1 MLDADTLLERH
12 LNARGG
18 LRAILNIK
26 TLYQRGT
33 VTGRKGSVVEVEGW
47 RMRPDRL
54 RIQFS
59 TSESVAV
66 EGWDGRRG
74 WAHFPP
80 ESPQPYYIDEETLDG
95 LRYGA
100 EFDGPLV
107 QDRQKG
113 HRIES
118 LGECVAVGLPVYGLR
133 VIMRD
138 GSIVDHYLHKE
149 SYMIAMTEATRPVP
163 AKPPVMTV
171 TQYTDYRLVSGVMFP
186 HYWVETADGG
196 AHHETFAW
204 REIVANQPL
213 DTAFFAM
220 PTVMPSDN

>member
-18 LRAILNIK
+18 LRAILNIR
-26 TLYQRGT
+26 TLYQCGT
-33 VTGRKGSVVEVEGW
+33 VTGRKGSVVDIEGW

-54 RIQFS
+54 RIQFK
-59 TSESVAV
+59 TGENIAV
-66 EGWDGRRG
+66 EGWDGQRG
-74 WAHFPP
+74 WAHVPWKSP
-80 ESPQPYYIDEETLDG
+80 EPYYIDDTTFDS

-107 QDRQKG
+107 QDKQKG

-118 LGECVAVGLPVYGLR
+118 LGECVVAGLPVYGLR
-133 VIMRD
+133 VILRD
-138 GSIVDHYLHKE
+138 GSTVDHYLHKE
-149 SYMIAMTEATRPVP
+149 SYMVAMTEAMRPLHVKNP
-163 AKPPVMTV
+163 SATV

-196 AHHETFAW
+196 NLHETFAW
-204 REIVANQPL
+204 REIMANQPL
-213 DTAFFAM
+213 DINFF
-220 PTVMPSDN
+220 VMPSAVPSGN